1 MTGSLLPASIPGGE
15 FYVNIVLKTIG
26 SPSVRD
32 ANFLSLRYTRGN
44 MKVRPCM
51 AGLALNLKMESLK
64 NPNIVPSVP

>member
-1 MTGSLLPASIPGGE
+1 MTGSLLPAPIPGVE

-26 SPSVRD
+26 SPSVLD
-32 ANFLSLRYTRGN
+32 ANFLSLRYTCGN
-44 MKVRPCM
+44 MKVTPSM